1 MIQRVLLTFI
11 VSVLIAIPASTQSP
25 VVSREVIDFAHS
37 VGCAPVSDFAH
48 GPGTASAPYV
58 YDWLPGGTNNSVV
71 FWCKKFEKSERPY
84 NLVFAV
90 RSPSGIATPDAKKLE
105 GCPAVIE
112 YWNGP
117 KSLSIDTRRSL
128 ELRYFR
134 YVDMP
139 KQLGP
144 RIVVA
149 RAKVIVNDNH
159 DGVTDTFYCYEGRW
173 LVNIQH

>member
-1 MIQRVLLTFI
+1 MIRRVLLTFM
-11 VSVLIAIPASTQSP
+11 VSVLIAIPSSAQSP
-25 VVSREVIDFAHS
+25 VVPRELIDFAHS
-37 VGCAPVSDFAH
+37 IGCAPVSDLAQARET
-48 GPGTASAPYV
+48 GSAPYV
-58 YDWLPGGTNNSVV
+58 YGWLPGSTNNSVV
-71 FWCKKFEKSERPY
+71 FWCKKVEKSERQY

-90 RSPSGIATPDAKKLE
+90 RSPSGLATPDPKKLE

-117 KSLSIDTRRSL
+117 NSLSLDTRRSL